1 MNSQVKEIL
10 GSVLS
15 AIGTI
20 EAAIGST
27 PFKNLS
33 SSSSYDLRL
42 TGNVLQAT
50 GSALSAD
57 GQGTVSFEKLG
68 DEIQAVGNSTVV
80 SGLLLPVTT
89 KTEQKLIITGNW
101 LQSLGSLVGL
111 VDEFEDNTESGR
123 AENIIGNLLQGIGN
137 AMQAV
142 GGIRELDKND
152 DTSFFSLDVIGSWIQ
167 TVGSIISL
175 IGQIKE
181 EIEELS
187 LGINE

>member
-1 MNSQVKEIL
+1 MNSQVKEVL

-20 EAAIGST
+20 EAAVGST

-33 SSSSYDLRL
+33 KSTSYDLRL

-57 GQGTVSFEKLG
+57 GQGTISFEKLG
-68 DEIQAVGNSTVV
+68 DQIQAIGNSSVV
-80 SGLLLPVTT
+80 AGLLLPVETN
-89 KTEQKLIITGNW
+89 TEQKLIITGNW

-111 VDEFEDNTESGR
+111 VDEFEDNTASGR
-123 AENIIGNLLQGIGN
+123 AENIVGNLLQGIGN